1 MGFYFS
7 TYLGKLNGTGGF
19 DEVDAFDDDYLA
31 DKDKKQHLNLSE
43 PAWLIVDQDIKNFY
57 LNEKEETKS
66 GFFNRILK
74 NFYETSKASIN
85 IRCENKREELKKVF
99 NAKTFAS
106 FDGEMK
112 ETFIEKY
119 LEVYKKELKDKA
131 LSYPKGHGEKFRINV
146 ENVQLLKDEI
156 NEEEYYDDT
165 IGLYLKALYEE
176 YCEKQNFEREQ
187 IFFKDIMDEI
197 SMAIN
202 ESKKLKLAIKEK
214 YNPKTKSFYTR
225 RYLVSPY
232 KIVQDDTK
240 SYNYLIGLAEEIKED
255 GTTKEK
261 KVSSF
266 RISRIDKIKKMSS
279 MGGFISKENKDKI
292 EDELIHK
299 KAQFMVGDIID
310 VKVRFTRKGIES
322 FKRQLYLRPQFYE
335 KSKTEDCVYTFKCTE
350 VQAINYFFKFARD
363 VEVLEPQVLREKF
376 IKRYSEALDNYKLD
390 EE

>member
-1 MGFYFS
+1 MGFYFTGSIKNS
-7 TYLGKLNGTGGF
+7 TF
-19 DEVDAFDDDYLA
+19 SDDFDDDFLEE
-31 DKDKKQHLNLSE
+31 KDKKQHLNLSE

-214 YNPKTKSFYTR
+214 YKPKTKSFYTR
-225 RYLVSPY
+225 RYFVSPY

-363 VEVLEPQVLREKF
+363 VEVLEPQVLREMF

>member
-1 MGFYFS
+1 MGFYFTGSIKNS
-7 TYLGKLNGTGGF
+7 TF
-19 DEVDAFDDDYLA
+19 SDDFDDDFLEE
-31 DKDKKQHLNLSE
+31 KDKKQHLNLSE

-165 IGLYLKALYEE
+165 IGLYLKAHYEE
-176 YCEKQNFEREQ
+176 YCEKQNYEREQ
-187 IFFKDIMDEI
+187 VFFKDIMDEI

>member
-1 MGFYFS
+1 MGFYFTGSIKNS
-7 TYLGKLNGTGGF
+7 TF
-19 DEVDAFDDDYLA
+19 SDDFDDDFLEE
-31 DKDKKQHLNLSE
+31 KDKKQHLNLSE

-176 YCEKQNFEREQ
+176 YCEKQNYEREQ

-214 YNPKTKSFYTR
+214 HNPKTKSFYTR

>member
-7 TYLGKLNGTGGF
+7 TFLGKLNGTGGF

-57 LNEKEETKS
+57 LSEKEETKS

-176 YCEKQNFEREQ
+176 YCEKQNYDREQ

-202 ESKKLKLAIKEK
+202 ETKKLKLAIKEK

-363 VEVLEPQVLREKF
+363 VEVLEPQVLRAKF
-376 IKRYSEALDNYKLD
+376 IKRYSEALENYKLD

>member
-1 MGFYFS
+1 MGFYFTGSIKNS
-7 TYLGKLNGTGGF
+7 TF
-19 DEVDAFDDDYLA
+19 RDDFDDDFLEE
-31 DKDKKQHLNLSE
+31 KDKKQHLNLSE

-176 YCEKQNFEREQ
+176 YCEKQNYEREQ

-225 RYLVSPY
+225 RYLVAPY

-240 SYNYLIGLAEEIKED
+240 SYNYLIGWAEEIKED

-279 MGGFISKENKDKI
+279 MGGFISKENKDKV

-335 KSKTEDCVYTFKCTE
+335 KSKTEDCVYKFKCTE
-350 VQAINYFFKFARD
+350 VQAINYFFKLARD
-363 VEVLEPQVLREKF
+363 VEVLEPPVLREKF

>member
-1 MGFYFS
+1 MGFYFTGSIKNS
-7 TYLGKLNGTGGF
+7 TF
-19 DEVDAFDDDYLA
+19 SDDFDDDFLEE
-31 DKDKKQHLNLSE
+31 KDKKQHLNLSE

-261 KVSSF
+261 KVSSL

>member
-1 MGFYFS
+1 MGFYFTGSIKRS
-7 TYLGKLNGTGGF
+7 TF
-19 DEVDAFDDDYLA
+19 SDDFDDDFLEE
-31 DKDKKQHLNLSE
+31 KDKKQHLNLSE

-57 LNEKEETKS
+57 LSEKEESKS
-66 GFFNRILK
+66 GFFNIILK
-74 NFYETSKASIN
+74 NFYETSNASIN
-85 IRCENKREELKKVF
+85 LRCANKRDELKKVF

-106 FDGEMK
+106 CNEEMK
-112 ETFIEKY
+112 ATFIEKY

-131 LSYPKGHGEKFRINV
+131 FSYPKGHGEKFRINV

-176 YCEKQNFEREQ
+176 YCEKQNYEREQ
-187 IFFKDIMDEI
+187 IFFKAIIDEI
-197 SMAIN
+197 KMAIS

-214 YNPKTKSFYTR
+214 YNPKLKTFYTK

-240 SYNYLIGLAEEIKED
+240 SYNYLIGWAEEIKED

-261 KVSSF
+261 KVTSF

-292 EDELIHK
+292 EEELIHK
-299 KAQFMVGDIID
+299 KAQFMLGDIID
-310 VKVRFTRKGIES
+310 IKVRFTRKGLES

-335 KSKTEDCVYTFKCTE
+335 KSKADECVYNFKCTE

-363 VEVLEPQVLREKF
+363 VEILEPEDLREKF
-376 IKRYSEALDNYKLD
+376 VKRYSEALTNYKLD

>member
-1 MGFYFS
+1 MGFYFTGSIKNS
-7 TYLGKLNGTGGF
+7 TF
-19 DEVDAFDDDYLA
+19 SDDFDDDFLEE
-31 DKDKKQHLNLSE
+31 KDKKQHLNLSE

-131 LSYPKGHGEKFRINV
+131 LYYPKGHGEKFRINV

-176 YCEKQNFEREQ
+176 YCEKQNYEREQ

-376 IKRYSEALDNYKLD
+376 IKRYSEALDNYKLY

>member
-1 MGFYFS
+1 MGFYFTGSIKNS
-7 TYLGKLNGTGGF
+7 TF
-19 DEVDAFDDDYLA
+19 SDDFDDDFLEE
-31 DKDKKQHLNLSE
+31 KDKKQHLNLSE

-202 ESKKLKLAIKEK
+202 ESKKLKLAIKEQQ
-214 YNPKTKSFYTR
+214 NPKTKSFYTR

-299 KAQFMVGDIID
+299 KEHFMVGDIID

>member
-1 MGFYFS
+1 MGFYFTGSIKNS
-7 TYLGKLNGTGGF
+7 TF
-19 DEVDAFDDDYLA
+19 SDDFDDDFLEE
-31 DKDKKQHLNLSE
+31 KDKKQHLNLSE

-176 YCEKQNFEREQ
+176 YCEKQNYERER

-232 KIVQDDTK
+232 KIVLDDTK

>member
-1 MGFYFS
+1 MGFYFTGSIKNS
-7 TYLGKLNGTGGF
+7 TF
-19 DEVDAFDDDYLA
+19 SDDFDDDFLEE
-31 DKDKKQHLNLSE
+31 KDKKQHLNLSE

-99 NAKTFAS
+99 SAKTFAS

-176 YCEKQNFEREQ
+176 YCEKQNYEREQ

-202 ESKKLKLAIKEK
+202 ESKKLKLAIKE
-214 YNPKTKSFYTR
+214 
-225 RYLVSPY
+225 
-232 KIVQDDTK
+232 
-240 SYNYLIGLAEEIKED
+240 
-255 GTTKEK
+255 
-261 KVSSF
+261 
-266 RISRIDKIKKMSS
+266 
-279 MGGFISKENKDKI
+279 
-292 EDELIHK
+292 
-299 KAQFMVGDIID
+299 
-310 VKVRFTRKGIES
+310 
-322 FKRQLYLRPQFYE
+322 
-335 KSKTEDCVYTFKCTE
+335 
-350 VQAINYFFKFARD
+350 
-363 VEVLEPQVLREKF
+363 
-376 IKRYSEALDNYKLD
+376 
-390 EE
+390 